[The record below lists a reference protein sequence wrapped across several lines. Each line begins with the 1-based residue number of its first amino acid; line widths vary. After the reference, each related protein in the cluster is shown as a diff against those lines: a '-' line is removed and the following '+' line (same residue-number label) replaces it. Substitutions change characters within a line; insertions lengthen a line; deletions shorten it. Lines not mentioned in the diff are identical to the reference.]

1 MKYAPLQTYNGPDI
15 DLAGNVYK
23 GSLAR
28 NQIDEAKQNREDR
41 EAKKEILGQYSQ
53 GDMSLEDASKAMLPY
68 SQDPAG
74 ELQKRYQYM
83 QEAPTR
89 ELQKKVFEGELAGQ
103 SIQHRSQQM
112 ELRKKQLQG
121 EVELSSSILSG
132 MEAQVEGLSKDQLDS
147 VLPQLID
154 KGIEK
159 YKKEA
164 QILGIDEGAIQKSAE
179 EIKAHLD
186 SGTVEERVEKLKKL
200 STIAYNQVIQG
211 KMLDREE
218 LTDEEINFMRSQLDP
233 EFAAS
238 LGAGGPFEGTS
249 MEAQYQNVLLSGDPS
264 TDEYKAAYAKM
275 AEPKIMRDDLG
286 NVIEIKPDM
295 SPYKEPSSIGEEK
308 RLVSEEGSSVSMPK
322 EVRDTLSADYLPPA
336 IKKHYMQKEVD
347 KKFQEEMKNYSGE
360 QLKAAG
366 FAYRMEESE
375 NRISKLSE
383 GSEGTG
389 LIAQAANAIAAI
401 PSMGLGDSLAGGIRR
416 YGYSPEQEQYFYNA
430 MDWTMAKLRKESG
443 AAIKPEEIQEEYKT
457 YFPMPGDADETKKY
471 KKTLRK
477 TALQS
482 VKAGSGPAFDVLFSK
497 KVSRKTNYKTPEE
510 VRAAYK
516 SGQIDKDEAKDIIK
530 GLKK

>member
-89 ELQKKVFEGELAGQ
+89 ELQTKVLEGRIAGQ
-103 SIQHRSQQM
+103 SIQNRSQQM
-112 ELRKKQLQG
+112 ELRKRQLQG

-186 SGTVEERVEKLKKL
+186 SGTVEERVKKLKDLAIVSK
-200 STIAYNQVIQG
+200 NQVIQG
-211 KMLDREE
+211 KMLNRED
-218 LTDEEINFMRSQLDP
+218 LTSEQANFVMSQMDPDFAKFMEDSDSGNTPAALQIAGNLGKLRRSANQAEEAGDMGAAEENWKAYNEIYQSAKLGEKGMQIGNEGIGVAPGLE
-233 EFAAS
+233 EF
-238 LGAGGPFEGTS
+238 LKRKEGA
-249 MEAQYQNVLLSGDPS
+249 
-264 TDEYKAAYAKM
+264 
-275 AEPKIMRDDLG
+275 R
-286 NVIEIKPDM
+286 
-295 SPYKEPSSIGEEK
+295 
-308 RLVSEEGSSVSMPK
+308 
-322 EVRDTLSADYLPPA
+322 
-336 IKKHYMQKEVD
+336 
-347 KKFQEEMKNYSGE
+347 
-360 QLKAAG
+360 
-366 FAYRMEESE
+366 
-375 NRISKLSE
+375 SE
-383 GSEGTG
+383 GEVVGKGEGEALLDYRDFEAALPGLEETAESLYMLADTATYTATG
-389 LIAQAANAIAAI
+389 KARDA
-401 PSMGLGDSLAGGIRR
+401 
-416 YGYSPEQEQYFYNA
+416 F
-430 MDWTMAKLRKESG
+430 LRQFN
-443 AAIKPEEIQEEYKT
+443 ID
-457 YFPMPGDADETKKY
+457 PGDAAAAKAKFEAVAKNDLFPQLKDLFGGNMATREIEMLLTTYGDSDLSPPEKKAQIQARVEGWE
-471 KKTLRK
+471 KEARK
-477 TALQS
+477 R
-482 VKAGSGPAFDVLFSK
+482 
-497 KVSRKTNYKTPEE
+497 SRRVGKEPMKTNFPKASGEIIEIESDEE
-510 VRAAYK
+510 YESLE
-516 SGQIDKDEAKDIIK
+516 SGQAFMGPDGVKR
-530 GLKK
+530 KKP